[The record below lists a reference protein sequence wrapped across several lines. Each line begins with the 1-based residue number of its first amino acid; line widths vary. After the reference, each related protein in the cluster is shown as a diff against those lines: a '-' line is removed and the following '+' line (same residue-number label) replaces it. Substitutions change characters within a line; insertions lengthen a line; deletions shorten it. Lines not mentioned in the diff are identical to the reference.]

1 MIKGHDRTGLQMVQT
16 QQILLLFIGSNNI
29 FDVTIVSVML
39 LLYNSLINEKL
50 ILRKTKYCQLN
61 VLSAI

>member
-16 QQILLLFIGSNNI
+16 QQILLLFTGSNNI